1 MALGREDADGGGSYG
16 FPAQLPNESDGNKV
30 TPEGKNP
37 AKIKLSGKQEQML
50 SISPL
55 QRLNVFAM

>member
-37 AKIKLSGKQEQML
+37 AKIKLSGKRQTGANAFN
-50 SISPL
+50 IS
-55 QRLNVFAM
+55 AAEA